1 MQTKLFAAGLINVNH
16 QPIVMKLPLKSF
28 VWTTLPD
35 PPTHGREKPRGWLT
49 ATRPLSTPA
58 DGWIYVCAQSRPAN
72 FAIFSLVLAA
82 PLSLS
87 RGFFSFLLL
96 TNPLT
101 RETDT
106 LAITLAS
113 RTWGGFEQPFS
124 RLFSSFFLFFLWW
137 NVSRSQRTIVFFAVV
152 WIEEKIEWIRDFF
165 YRKRKFHILRFILV
179 KIIVDTSWCDVNRI
193 NFTIYM

>member
-113 RTWGGFEQPFS
+113 GEVLNTLLAGCFLPFFFFFFDGTS
-124 RLFSSFFLFFLWW
+124 VEVNERLFSLRQFGLKRRSNQDKGFFFTG
-137 NVSRSQRTIVFFAVV
+137 R
-152 WIEEKIEWIRDFF
+152 E
-165 YRKRKFHILRFILV
+165 
-179 KIIVDTSWCDVNRI
+179 
-193 NFTIYM
+193 NFTFFDLSW